1 MTKPQTFIFF
11 GRSGSGKGTQARL
24 LVKKLTE
31 TNSHKV
37 LFFETGKKFREFM
50 ESDSHTA
57 KITKEIINSGGLLP
71 EFLPIWVWTD
81 FFVKNLT
88 GNEHLVLDGVSR
100 DKDEADIL
108 DNALKFYK
116 REKPFIININ
126 MSRERATELMKGRGR
141 ADDEDEDIAKRHD
154 WYDSDVVPSIEYFR
168 TNPDYIFLDID
179 GEKAIEEVQAEIS
192 NKIASAQV
200 E

>member
-24 LVKKLTE
+24 LVKRLAE
-31 TNSHKV
+31 LNSHKV

-50 ESDSHTA
+50 ESDSYTA
-57 KITKEIINSGGLLP
+57 KLTKEIINSGGLLP
-71 EFLPIWVWTD
+71 EFLPIWVWTA
-81 FFVKNLT
+81 FFVENMT

-116 REKPFIININ
+116 REKPFVININ

-141 ADDEDEDIAKRHD
+141 ADDTDEDIAKRHD
-154 WYDSDVVPSIEYFR
+154 WYDVEVKQSIEYFHN
-168 TNPDYIFLDID
+168 NPNYIFLNID
-179 GEKAIEEVQAEIS
+179 GEQSIEEVQAEILS
-192 NKIASAQV
+192 KISQR